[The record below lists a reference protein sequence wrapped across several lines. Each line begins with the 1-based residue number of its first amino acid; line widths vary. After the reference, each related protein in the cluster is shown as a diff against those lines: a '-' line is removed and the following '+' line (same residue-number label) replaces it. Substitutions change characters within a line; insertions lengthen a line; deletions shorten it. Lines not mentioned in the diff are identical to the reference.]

1 MTTEYYTSHHQED
14 SEDSYFVSMTDIMVG
29 MLFVFIILLMYFV
42 LRIQNTSE
50 LRVPASEYQAVV
62 KELEQLKTELEQL
75 KANPL
80 EKYLKAA
87 DAARESIL
95 RNLKEEIVKAS
106 AMRPE
111 DVKIVPE
118 QGILATFW
126 RCTFSKRRASRG
138 ARQSWREGN
147 SSPGCGSFESSTV
160 LQFGTGE
167 LSYETL

>member
-1 MTTEYYTSHHQED
+1 MTTEYYTSHHQDD

-50 LRVPASEYQAVV
+50 PVVPASEYQAVV
-62 KELEQLKTELEQL
+62 KESEQLKKELEQLKKELEQL

-106 AMRPE
+106 AMRPM
-111 DVKIVPE
+111 P
-118 QGILATFW
+118 
-126 RCTFSKRRASRG
+126 S
-138 ARQSWREGN
+138 
-147 SSPGCGSFESSTV
+147 
-160 LQFGTGE
+160 
-167 LSYETL
+167 